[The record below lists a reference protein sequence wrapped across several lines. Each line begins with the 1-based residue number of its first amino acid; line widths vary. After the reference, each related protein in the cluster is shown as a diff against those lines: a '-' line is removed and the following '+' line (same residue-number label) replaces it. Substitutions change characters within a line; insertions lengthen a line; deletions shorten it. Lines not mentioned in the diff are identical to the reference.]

1 VWLKLGWCY
10 LKEEFCGLRGMQDVD
25 IGRFGA
31 FGLGLLLEF
40 GGFLILGWKSGAGL
54 GIFTKK

>member
-1 VWLKLGWCY
+1 M
-10 LKEEFCGLRGMQDVD
+10 RDVD
-25 IGRFGA
+25 SGGFGV

-40 GGFLILGWKSGAGL
+40 GGFLILGWKWGAGL